1 MRSGV
6 PWSVKGIEPEAR
18 EAAKQAARRQGVTL
32 GAWLNQVIM
41 DSGTDEVGQQDPEM
55 SQSRYSQ
62 PQHNAP
68 QASVPEPK
76 IDLGPVAE
84 AVRELVQRVDNSE
97 RRTAEMTR
105 KLEATVG
112 QLAQRIDQSEH
123 DMEDRYSEARSID
136 PLERKLQQLGERM
149 ERAERGRGRNEDSRA
164 IQTLEKAIN
173 SVVDHLETSERRT
186 DDTLSEIRQTLSSLS
201 SRIENAEQE
210 SEREE
215 AKRRAQA
222 LEGTLTQLASRLEKM
237 EQGVSTVGPQ
247 AVEAALKAIE
257 EKSNAESQRKTI
269 ENLQQSIERIAQR
282 VERAEHRA
290 DETAKT
296 FETTLETTVGNLVK
310 KLEDIDH
317 SRRTEIPDA
326 LAARLE
332 QMTRRLEQ
340 NEHLTMEAAQAVE
353 KAVAGIGEN
362 LAETESRDREAL
374 SSLQSMIDRMTNR
387 LSHLEKETKAV
398 KARTTSSPQLNVGGI
413 AAGFPPSG
421 PGFGLPNF
429 DAPPMMAPSYGS
441 NLGPAMGPSDWERPQ
456 THARAA
462 DTSHGHEA
470 LRRDPS
476 PVPPPFDAYEA
487 PASAAPSV
495 AHDEYRYDA
504 HDDYEDDVEAPPFA
518 EEADEHYYDAH
529 RDEIDDGI
537 IPPDPQ
543 EPAQNA
549 GQRAAN
555 DFLAAARRAAQ
566 AAAEGGSRQ
575 EPYYNTAPQP
585 GFADS
590 SARFSAEEDGE
601 GGRRKLLIGVTASFV
616 LLALLAGA
624 YVMLRGGSTPTA
636 PAITQGTS
644 QGTAQQGNTEGPAP
658 TVLEGKEPGTENPEA
673 SPEGTGA
680 SGDATSGTAAPE
692 ASSGTA
698 TPDEALVPAPKAPA
712 AKPATSPATATPAGT
727 ASLTPAEPA
736 AAAPSKPVETAPVEP
751 AKVTLMDA
759 ATRGD
764 AAAQYEVGLRYAN
777 GEGVP
782 QDMAEAA
789 KWFERAAKQG
799 LTAAEYRLATQ
810 YEKGRG
816 VAQSDTLAR
825 EWYEKAAKGG
835 NVKAMHNLA
844 VIHAEGRGTAQD
856 FKTAAQWFTQAASYG
871 LGDSQYN
878 LAILNE
884 RGLGVPKDPVEAYKW
899 LDIAAQGGD
908 KGAAAKRDAIAT
920 ELSPEDLA
928 RAKVSSGTWSAKK
941 PDPVANGDVSS
952 MKSWQVSSLE
962 GGAGG
967 PASRTQIAR
976 AQELLNRLGYDAG
989 SPDGL
994 MGPRTRDAILE
1005 YQLSEGLQTTGTVT
1019 GETLAMLEASPN

>member
-55 SQSRYSQ
+55 SQSRFSQ
-62 PQHNAP
+62 PQHSAP
-68 QASVPEPK
+68 QPSVPEPK

-84 AVRELVQRVDNSE
+84 AVRELVQRVDSSE

-149 ERAERGRGRNEDSRA
+149 ERAERGRGRGEDSRA
-164 IQTLEKAIN
+164 VQTLEKALN

-186 DDTLSEIRQTLSSLS
+186 DDTLSEIRQTLASLS

-222 LEGTLTQLASRLEKM
+222 LEGTLTQLAARLEKM
-237 EQGVSTVGPQ
+237 EHGVSTVGPQ
-247 AVEAALKAIE
+247 AVEAAIKAIE
-257 EKSNAESQRKTI
+257 ERSNAENQRKTI

-282 VERAEHRA
+282 VEHAEHRA
-290 DETAKT
+290 DETAKA
-296 FETTLETTVGNLVK
+296 FENTLETTVGSLLK

-340 NEHLTMEAAQAVE
+340 NEHMTIEAAQAVE

-362 LAETESRDREAL
+362 LAESENRDREAL
-374 SSLQSMIDRMTNR
+374 SSLQSTIDRMTSR

-398 KARTTSSPQLNVGGI
+398 KARTATSPQLNAGSI
-413 AAGFPPSG
+413 AAGFPPAG
-421 PGFGLPNF
+421 PGFGLPGF
-429 DAPPMMAPSYGS
+429 DAPPMMGPSYGS
-441 NLGPAMGPSDWERPQ
+441 NLGPALGPSDWERPQ
-456 THARAA
+456 TRARSA
-462 DTSHGHEA
+462 DTSHGYEA
-470 LRRDPS
+470 LRREPA
-476 PVPPPFDAYEA
+476 PVAPPPFDTYDA
-487 PASAAPSV
+487 PPPARASAV
-495 AHDEYRYDA
+495 HDEYRYEA
-504 HDDYEDDVEAPPFA
+504 HDDYEDEAEAPPFA
-518 EEADEHYYDAH
+518 EEPDDSYYDAH

-537 IPPDPQ
+537 VPPDPE
-543 EPAQNA
+543 EPAQTA

-566 AAAEGGSRQ
+566 AAAEGGTRQ
-575 EPYYNTAPQP
+575 EPYYGAAPAP

-590 SARFSAEEDGE
+590 SARFSAQDKGE
-601 GGRRKLLIGVTASFV
+601 GRRRKLMIGVAASFV

-624 YVMLRGGSTPTA
+624 YAMLRGGSTPTA
-636 PAITQGTS
+636 PAITEG
-644 QGTAQQGNTEGPAP
+644 GAAGPAP
-658 TVLEGKEPGTENPEA
+658 TVLDDTHPTTKNPEA

-680 SGDATSGTAAPE
+680 SGDAKSGTAAP
-692 ASSGTA
+692 AATSSETA
-698 TPDEALVPAPKAPA
+698 TPDEALVPAPK
-712 AKPATSPATATPAGT
+712 KPASKPTATPAGT
-727 ASLTPAEPA
+727 ATLTPAAPA
-736 AAAPSKPVETAPVEP
+736 TAAPSTPVETAPVEP

-759 ATRGD
+759 AKRGD

-777 GEGVP
+777 GEGVT

-789 KWFERAAKQG
+789 KWFERAAQQG
-799 LTAAEYRLATQ
+799 LTVAEYRLAAQ

-816 VAQSDTLAR
+816 VTQSDAKAR

-856 FKTAAQWFTQAASYG
+856 FKTAAEWFSQAANYG

-884 RGLGVPKDPVEAYKW
+884 RGLGVEKNPVEAYKW
-899 LDIAAQGGD
+899 LDIAAKGGD
-908 KGAAAKRDAIAT
+908 KGAAAKRDAIAA

-928 RAKVSSGTWSAKK
+928 RAKVASGTWSAKK
-941 PDPVANGDVSS
+941 PDPVANGDVST
-952 MKSWQVSSLE
+952 MKTWQVSSLE
-962 GGAGG
+962 GSAGGAGG
-967 PASRTQIAR
+967 PATRAEVAR

-1005 YQLSEGLQTTGTVT
+1005 YQLSEGLETTGTVT
-1019 GETLAMLEASPN
+1019 HETLAMLEAAPH

>member
-55 SQSRYSQ
+55 SQSRYNQ
-62 PQHNAP
+62 PQQSAP

-149 ERAERGRGRNEDSRA
+149 ERAERGRGRGEDNRA
-164 IQTLEKAIN
+164 IQTLEKALN

-201 SRIENAEQE
+201 NRIENAEQE
-210 SEREE
+210 AERED

-222 LEGTLTQLASRLEKM
+222 LESTLTQLAQRLEKM

-257 EKSNAESQRKTI
+257 EKSNAESQRKAI
-269 ENLQQSIERIAQR
+269 ESLQQSIERIAQR

-290 DETAKT
+290 DETVKA
-296 FETTLETTVGNLVK
+296 FESTLETTVGSLVK

-340 NEHLTMEAAQAVE
+340 NEHMTMEAAQAVE

-374 SSLQSMIDRMTNR
+374 SSLQSMIDRMTSR

-398 KARTTSSPQLNVGGI
+398 KARATLSPQLNAGGI

-421 PGFGLPNF
+421 PGFGIPNF
-429 DAPPMMAPSYGS
+429 DAPPMMAPAFGS
-441 NLGPAMGPSDWERPQ
+441 NFGPALGPSDWERPQ
-456 THARAA
+456 QRARAA
-462 DTSHGHEA
+462 DMPSGYDA
-470 LRRDPS
+470 PRRDTA
-476 PVPPPFDAYEA
+476 PVPPPFDIHDA
-487 PASAAPSV
+487 PPPRASAQDDFGYDAG
-495 AHDEYRYDA
+495 DEY
-504 HDDYEDDVEAPPFA
+504 EDEAEAPPFA
-518 EEADEHYYDAH
+518 DDAEDSYYD
-529 RDEIDDGI
+529 RNQDDFDDGI

-543 EPAQNA
+543 EPVQNA

-555 DFLAAARRAAQ
+555 DFLEAARRAAQ
-566 AAAEGGSRQ
+566 AAAEGGARQ
-575 EPYYNTAPQP
+575 EPYYGTAPAP
-585 GFADS
+585 GFAES
-590 SARFSAEEDGE
+590 SARFSAQENGD
-601 GGRRKLLIGVTASFV
+601 GRRKLILGVAASFV
-616 LLALLAGA
+616 LLAVLAGA
-624 YVMLRGGSTPTA
+624 YVMLRGGTTPNA
-636 PAITQGTS
+636 PAATQSGT
-644 QGTAQQGNTEGPAP
+644 TGPAP
-658 TVLEGKEPGTENPEA
+658 TVLDAEPARNENPEA

-680 SGDATSGTAAPE
+680 SEAATGGTAAPE
-692 ASSGTA
+692 ANPDTA
-698 TPDEALVPAPKAPA
+698 KPDEALVPAPKAPA
-712 AKPATSPATATPAGT
+712 AKPAASPATATPAGT
-727 ASLTPAEPA
+727 ASLTPTEPA

-777 GEGVP
+777 GEGVT

-789 KWFERAAKQG
+789 KWFERAAQQG

-810 YEKGRG
+810 FEKGRG
-816 VAQSDTLAR
+816 VTQSDAKAR
-825 EWYEKAAKGG
+825 EWYEKAAQGG

-856 FKTAAQWFTQAASYG
+856 FKTAARWFTQAANYG

-899 LDIAAQGGD
+899 LDIAAKGGD

-928 RAKVSSGTWSAKK
+928 RAKVASGTWSAKK

-952 MKSWQVSSLE
+952 MKTWQVSSLE
-962 GGAGG
+962 GGAAG
-967 PASRTQIAR
+967 ASAGATRAEIAR
-976 AQELLNRLGYDAG
+976 AQDLLNRLGYDAG
-989 SPDGL
+989 APDGL

-1005 YQLSEGLQTTGTVT
+1005 YQLSEGLETTGTVT
-1019 GETLAMLEASPN
+1019 RETLAQLEATPN

>member
-32 GAWLNQVIM
+32 GAWLNQIIM
-41 DSGTDEVGQQDPEM
+41 DTGTDEVGQQDPEM

-62 PQHNAP
+62 PQQSAP
-68 QASVPEPK
+68 QNRMPEPQ

-84 AVRELVQRVDNSE
+84 AVRELVQRVDGSE
-97 RRTAEMTR
+97 RRTADMTR

-112 QLAQRIDQSEH
+112 QLAARLDQSEH
-123 DMEDRYSEARSID
+123 EMEDRYSEARTID

-149 ERAERGRGRNEDSRA
+149 ERAERGRGGRGEDTRA
-164 IQTLEKAIN
+164 IQTLEKALN

-186 DDTLSEIRQTLSSLS
+186 DDTLAEIRQTLSALS
-201 SRIENAEQE
+201 GRIENAEQE
-210 SEREE
+210 TEREE

-222 LEGTLTQLASRLEKM
+222 LEGTLTQLATRLEKM

-269 ENLQQSIERIAQR
+269 ENLQQSLERIAQR
-282 VERAEHRA
+282 VERAEHSA
-290 DETAKT
+290 DETAKAL
-296 FETTLETTVGNLVK
+296 ETTLETTVSTLVK

-340 NEHLTMEAAQAVE
+340 NEHMTMEAAQAVE

-362 LAETESRDREAL
+362 LSESESRDREAL
-374 SSLQSMIDRMTNR
+374 TSLQTTIERMTNR

-398 KARTTSSPQLNVGGI
+398 KARTTLSPQINAGGL

-421 PGFGLPNF
+421 PGFGIPNF
-429 DAPPMMAPSYGS
+429 DAPPMMGPAYGS
-441 NLGPAMGPSDWERPQ
+441 KPGPAFGPGDWDRPQ
-456 THARAA
+456 THARSA
-462 DTSHGHEA
+462 DASHGHDA
-470 LRRDPS
+470 PRREPA
-476 PVPPPFDAYEA
+476 PAAPPFDAYD
-487 PASAAPSV
+487 AAPP
-495 AHDEYRYDA
+495 ARAAAQDDFHYDA
-504 HDDYEDDVEAPPFA
+504 HDDYEDDAEAPPFA
-518 EEADEHYYDAH
+518 EEQQDSYYADPH
-529 RDEIDDGI
+529 DEIDDGI
-537 IPPDPQ
+537 IPPDPP
-543 EPAQNA
+543 EPVQNA

-566 AAAEGGSRQ
+566 AAADGGARQ
-575 EPYYNTAPQP
+575 EPAYNGAHTP

-590 SARFSAEEDGE
+590 SARFSAENNGE
-601 GGRRKLLIGVTASFV
+601 GRRRKLVIGVAASFL
-616 LLALLAGA
+616 LLAVLAGA
-624 YVMLRGGSTPTA
+624 YVMLRGGSTPSA
-636 PAITQGTS
+636 PAVTHE
-644 QGTAQQGNTEGPAP
+644 GNASGGEAVPAP
-658 TVLEGKEPGTENPEA
+658 SVLGETPAATKNPEA

-680 SGDATSGTAAPE
+680 SGTASSGTAAPE
-692 ASSGTA
+692 ANA
-698 TPDEALVPAPKAPA
+698 KPAPPEDALVPAPK
-712 AKPATSPATATPAGT
+712 KPVSKSTATPAGT
-727 ASLTPAEPA
+727 ATLTPAAPA
-736 AAAPSKPVETAPVEP
+736 TAAPSTPVETAPVEP

-759 ATRGD
+759 ATKGD
-764 AAAQYEVGLRYAN
+764 AAAQYEVGLRYSN
-777 GEGVP
+777 GEGVT

-799 LTAAEYRLATQ
+799 LTVAEYRLAAQ

-816 VAQSDTLAR
+816 VTQSDAKAR

-856 FKTAAQWFTQAASYG
+856 FTTAASWFTQAANYG

-884 RGLGVPKDPVEAYKW
+884 RGLGVTKNPVEAYKW
-899 LDIAAQGGD
+899 LDIAAKGGD

-928 RAKVSSGTWSAKK
+928 RAKVASGTWSAKK
-941 PDPVANGDVSS
+941 PEPLANGDTSS
-952 MKSWQVSSLE
+952 LKTWDVSSLE
-962 GGAGG
+962 GGADG
-967 PASRTQIAR
+967 PATRAAIAR
-976 AQELLNRLGYDAG
+976 AQDRLNRLGYDAG

-1005 YQLSEGLQTTGTVT
+1005 YQLSEGLETTGTVT
-1019 GETLAMLEASPN
+1019 RETLATLEATPH